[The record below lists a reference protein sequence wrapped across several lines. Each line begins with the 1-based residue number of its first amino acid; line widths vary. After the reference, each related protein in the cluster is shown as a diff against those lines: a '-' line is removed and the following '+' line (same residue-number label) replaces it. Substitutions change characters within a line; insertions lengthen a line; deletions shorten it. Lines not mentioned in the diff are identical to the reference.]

1 LDFNLRKEL
10 VKCYIWSIALYGV
23 ETWTLRKVDEK
34 CLESVEMLCWWRME
48 IISKD
53 SERNEVI
60 CTVKEEGKTN
70 WIGHILLG
78 NYFLK
83 HIIEGKGERK
93 DRSDEKTRKK
103 T

>member
-1 LDFNLRKEL
+1 M
-10 VKCYIWSIALYGV
+10 
-23 ETWTLRKVDEK
+23 EK
-34 CLESVEMLCWWRME
+34 

-60 CTVKEEGKTN
+60 YRVKEDGKAK
-70 WIGHILLG
+70 WIGHIFLG

-83 HIIEGKGERK
+83 YIIEGKIEGK
-93 DRSDEKTRKK
+93 DRSDGKTRKK

>member
-1 LDFNLRKEL
+1 M
-10 VKCYIWSIALYGV
+10 
-23 ETWTLRKVDEK
+23 EK
-34 CLESVEMLCWWRME
+34 

-60 CTVKEEGKTN
+60 YRVQEEGKAN
-70 WIGHILLG
+70 WVGHILLG

-83 HIIEGKGERK
+83 HIIEGKIERK
-93 DRSDEKTRKK
+93 DRSDGKTMQK